1 MQNMIKYVEV
11 STMEDKR
18 KDVETPEV
26 EETVEEQTTEKE
38 EHAEPGIMRFFR
50 NKSDGLDYR
59 SVNFVIKLVGALA
72 ALALLILIIES
83 IGSSIFQPLFTF
95 LSILTPFIVG
105 IVFAWLLTPVV
116 AVLVKR
122 NWKPGTASFVVTLV
136 GVFMLAVLIG
146 GFGYVTLNSII
157 RFFTGSYDIAYFL
170 RTGRDIVTLVND
182 NITEEFN
189 KGGLLQLVVQG
200 GVALGFIE
208 KTGVGSEA
216 IYMLNMQ
223 TGTSVGDIIGTTFNY
238 FWKAVISAVVVGFML
253 PNFSSFGSNVKSIIP
268 KNVKEEWSN
277 FIDIIGSSFS
287 DYMNGALMIAGIVG
301 SVIATGIGIIAIL
314 SSTIFATPGAT
325 SILSFSEGGPFV
337 ILTVVVFGIL
347 AALTNLIPYA
357 GPFIGGIPIV
367 IIVALNDSTPN
378 YWVTLGLAL
387 VIIITQSLESLFLQP
402 YVMGRQTRLHP
413 VAILLG
419 LTLFGSLWGIVGML
433 ISTPLLS
440 VARSTINYYNAKY
453 DIF

>member
-1 MQNMIKYVEV
+1 
-11 STMEDKR
+11 MEDKKR
-18 KDVETPEV
+18 DVESPDV
-26 EETVEEQTTEKE
+26 EETLEEESKTE
-38 EHAEPGIMRFFR
+38 EHSEPGIMKFFR
-50 NKSDGLDYR
+50 NKSDGIEYR

-72 ALALLILIIES
+72 ALALLIFIIES
-83 IGSSIFQPLFTF
+83 IGASIFQPLFTF

-116 AVLVKR
+116 AALVQRK
-122 NWKPGTASFVVTLV
+122 WKPATASFVVTIV
-136 GVFMLAVLIG
+136 GVLLLAILFG
-146 GFGYVTLNSII
+146 GFAYVTINSII
-157 RFFTGSYDIAYFL
+157 KFFTGSYDIVYFI
-170 RTGRDIVTLVND
+170 RTGRDIVALIND

-200 GVALGFIE
+200 GVMLGFIE
-208 KTGVGSEA
+208 KSGVGDA
-216 IYMLNMQ
+216 VTYTLQMQ
-223 TGTSVGDIIGTTFNY
+223 SGTSIGDLVGTTFNY

-253 PNFSSFGSNVKSIIP
+253 PNFSNFGTNIKSIIP

-277 FIDIIGSSFS
+277 FIDIVGSSFS

-301 SVIATGIGIIAIL
+301 SVIASGIGIIAIL
-314 SSTIFATPGAT
+314 SSTIFHTPGAS

-367 IIVALNDSTPN
+367 ILIALNDSTPN
-378 YWVTLGLAL
+378 YWVTWGVAL